1 LKPDASDAR
10 LANFTHARVVMQE
23 TANLN
28 LEHKFS
34 EKRLLSHRFW
44 GCFVI
49 VLMVGIGGG
58 FAAHAMGHRLHA
70 A

>member
-1 LKPDASDAR
+1 
-10 LANFTHARVVMQE
+10 MQG

-28 LEHKFS
+28 LEHKS
-34 EKRLLSHRFW
+34 SQKRILSHRFW

-58 FAAHAMGHRLHA
+58 FAAHAMGHSLHA
-70 A
+70 AGEGRDHL